1 MWIVNLFHHILIL
14 LFLTPLG
21 ELYWKFLGVVK
32 DYTALYKITKFNMRE
47 SQSSPHFTVRRMVLF
62 NPRSKTAKSKVDS
75 VAGDR
80 MDEFHPS
87 LFRNFYYRAS
97 QEWEDFH

>member
-1 MWIVNLFHHILIL
+1 MDSQSLPSHFDSPFSYSPRGTL
-14 LFLTPLG
+14 LEVF
-21 ELYWKFLGVVK
+21 GVVK